1 MKAPL
6 VIQIIL
12 NFKMIVQDDDESE
25 TVDNQKLMKVKLQI
39 WLQMENITQY

>member
-1 MKAPL
+1 MKDPP

-12 NFKMIVQDDDESE
+12 NFKMIVQDDDE
-25 TVDNQKLMKVKLQI
+25 TVDNQKLMKVKFQI

>member
-12 NFKMIVQDDDESE
+12 NFKMIVQDDDE
-25 TVDNQKLMKVKLQI
+25 TVDNQKLMKVKFQI

>member
-12 NFKMIVQDDDESE
+12 NFKMIEQDYDE
-25 TVDNQKLMKVKLQI
+25 TVDNQKLVKVKFQI